1 MEEEQFKNYYVL
13 PKIILEI
20 MDWLCTTR
28 FYNKTFLE
36 RKKFYE
42 DVKENWKFCD
52 FEVLHGTLKNPEI
65 IKIEYIGIFFERSDV

>member
-42 DVKENWKFCD
+42 DVKEN
-52 FEVLHGTLKNPEI
+52 
-65 IKIEYIGIFFERSDV
+65 

>member
-28 FYNKTFLE
+28 FYNKTF
-36 RKKFYE
+36 F
-42 DVKENWKFCD
+42 V
-52 FEVLHGTLKNPEI
+52 
-65 IKIEYIGIFFERSDV
+65 IEYII